1 MAKMQKT
8 VAKLKKTSE
17 LTNLAFHKFGPK
29 SFKNGVGALVIALH
43 KADGTLTQREL
54 VDILGM
60 GRKGVKTIVKK
71 AMRKG
76 LVVIGDHEDKKTYTV
91 ALTDDGKAV
100 AAKRIEAD
108 KAVAAKVLDGLTDE
122 EIQEFNA
129 VCDKIIINV
138 KGMGVSGKKRRAFKH
153 GHGRKHA
160 PMHCAHHG
168 RHGHKHCG
176 HHGHHGHKH
185 GEC

>member
-1 MAKMQKT
+1 MEKFQKT
-8 VAKLKKTSE
+8 VAKLKKTSD
-17 LTNLAFHKFGPK
+17 LTNLAFHKNGPK
-29 SFKNGVGALVIALH
+29 SFKNGVGALLIALH
-43 KADGTLTQREL
+43 KADGALTQREL

-71 AMRKG
+71 AMRKE

-100 AAKRIEAD
+100 AQKRIDAD

-129 VCDKIIINV
+129 ICDKIIINI
-138 KGMGVSGKKRRAFKH
+138 KGMGIKGRKRRAFKH
-153 GHGRKHA
+153 SHGRKHA
-160 PMHCAHHG
+160 PMHCH
-168 RHGHKHCG
+168 G

-185 GEC
+185 CKH